1 MARRRY
7 TNRGRSSGG
16 TRRRLFWA
24 RRRVNLTYTDAERA
38 YPTDMLSEFQAAYDA
53 DLFGVHDHPGHPEPS
68 SSGRRR
74 ATSNVPVVQPRIQ
87 GG

>member
-7 TNRGRSSGG
+7 NNRGRSSSG

-53 DLFGVHDHPGHPEPS
+53 DLFSSRLPGSSEPS
-68 SSGRRR
+68 SSGRR
-74 ATSNVPVVQPRIQ
+74 ATSRDPVVQPRIQ